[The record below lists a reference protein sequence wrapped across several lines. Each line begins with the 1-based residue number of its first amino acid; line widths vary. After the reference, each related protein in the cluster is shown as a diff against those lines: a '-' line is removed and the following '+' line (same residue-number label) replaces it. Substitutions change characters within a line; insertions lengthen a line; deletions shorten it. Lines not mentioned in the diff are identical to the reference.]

1 MKINLWYLDDGNLG
15 DNYRTVWKDVKKI
28 VEAEKTLGLKFKPT
42 KCELFSMGTSLKNAD
57 GQF

>member
-15 DNYRTVWKDVKKI
+15 VDNRTVWKALKKI
-28 VEAEKTLGLKFKPT
+28 VEAEKTLGLKFQPT

-57 GQF
+57 RQF